1 LIVTTLS
8 LCLGGWAADS
18 AEGTAELER
27 PFTAR
32 DSIEWARVLSFA
44 QGSTSST
51 GGGGSNTAAFS
62 LDGSRFILHVSR
74 GDLARNSTVDTLLL
88 YRVDDVR
95 RFLEAPH
102 TTKWPSPHVL
112 VQRET
117 NHEGDAIQQPQWVS
131 GNEVGFIAE
140 DSTRR
145 NQVYVVNTASNKATQ
160 VTKSPSDIASFSM
173 SGDSLLYYALGQ
185 PPSRAAHPISVG
197 SSALGDIID
206 PQFLFEQ
213 FPIINLFVQSRGSGR
228 VSRIVAPAMRMT
240 GPFQRIWLSPSGD
253 YAVTFEPAVD
263 WPSDWAEYK
272 IPSYEVYGFSKDR
285 ASGDPTAFELNDR
298 VRYRF
303 VDLKR
308 MTARTLAN
316 SPTGH
321 LSFNY
326 SPSAV
331 FWPEGRDAV
340 IVANTFLPLSNVVG
354 HERALR
360 QQFPAIAEV
369 DLASGKITVIRWEPA
384 AVEDPTRGLQVPN
397 RILAVEFKGDTLTV
411 RVSMRSAGDRV
422 EQDPVKIEAFKK
434 RGTEW
439 TPVDSTDE
447 DGAHDLTVTLD
458 EGLNERPRVYAS
470 DGTCHCRKELFDPNP
485 QAEHFNFGQTHVFSW
500 IDGNGI
506 HWTGG
511 LTLPTGYVSGR
522 QYPMIVQT
530 HGFNRREFMIDGP
543 NGTTTAFASQPFA
556 NAGFVVLQVEDNAIA
571 FTGDER
577 QAVLCA
583 EGIRAAIGALVESGI
598 ADPEAIG
605 AIGWSITG
613 HHVLHLLMAN
623 PRLLRA
629 ATISDAAMFG
639 LWSRFLAVSLPLEI
653 QKSLDKLTGGAPDL
667 LHLDDWI
674 DRNQIYKLPR
684 TTTPI
689 RLEAIG
695 PNSLINMWEAY
706 AVLRY
711 SRHPVDFIYFP
722 TGRHSLVMP
731 LDRLRSQGGD
741 LDWFRFWLQGCM
753 DSSPD
758 KASTYKDWLKLREQD
773 DPTIAKCK

>member
-1 LIVTTLS
+1 ML
-8 LCLGGWAADS
+8 
-18 AEGTAELER
+18 
-27 PFTAR
+27 P
-32 DSIEWARVLSFA
+32 FA
-44 QGSTSST
+44 QQSTSNT
-51 GGGGSNTAAFS
+51 DGGASNIAAFS
-62 LDGSRFILHVSR
+62 FDGSRFLAHVSR
-74 GDLARNSTVDTLLL
+74 GDLARNSIVDTLLM

-95 RFLEAPH
+95 RFLGAPH
-102 TTKWPSPHVL
+102 ATKPPSPDVL

-117 NHEGDAIQQPQWVS
+117 KHEGDAIQQPQWVS

-140 DSTRR
+140 DSTGR
-145 NQVYVVNTASNKATQ
+145 NQVYVVNTTSNKATQ
-160 VTKSPSDIASFSM
+160 VTHSPSGITSFAM
-173 SGDSLLYYALGQ
+173 SGNSLLYYALGQ

-197 SSALGDIID
+197 SRALGDIID
-206 PQFLFEQ
+206 PQFLFDQ
-213 FPIINLFVQSRGSGR
+213 FPSINLFVQSRRTGR
-228 VSRIVAPAMRMT
+228 VSQIVAPAIRMT
-240 GPFQRIWLSPSGD
+240 RPFQRIWLSPSGD
-253 YAVTFEPAVD
+253 YAITFEPAVD

-272 IPSYEVYGFSKDR
+272 IPRYEVYGYSKDR

-308 MTARTLAN
+308 MTARTLVN
-316 SPTGH
+316 SPTGY

-326 SPSAV
+326 SPSGV
-331 FWPEGRDAV
+331 YWPEGRDAV
-340 IVANTFLPLSNVVG
+340 IVANTFLPLANIVG
-354 HERALR
+354 QERALR
-360 QQFPAIAEV
+360 RQFPAIAEV
-369 DLASGKITVIRWEPA
+369 DLGSGKITVIRWEPA
-384 AVEDPTRGLQVPN
+384 AVEDPTGGRIQALN
-397 RILAVEFKGDTLTV
+397 RILSVDFKRDTLTV
-411 RVSMRSAGDRV
+411 RVLANSGDDRV
-422 EQDPVKIEAFKK
+422 EQGIVKIETFKK

-439 TPVDSTDE
+439 TPMDATDE
-447 DGAHDLTVTLD
+447 DRVGDFMVTLG

-470 DGTCHCRKELFDPNP
+470 EGACNCRKELLDPNP
-485 QAEHFNFGQTHVFSW
+485 QAVHFDFGRTHIFSW
-500 IDGNGI
+500 SDGNGI

-511 LTLPTGYVSGR
+511 LTLPPSYVSGR
-522 QYPMIVQT
+522 RYPMIVQT
-530 HGFNRREFMIDGP
+530 HGFSRREFVIDGP
-543 NGTTTAFASQPFA
+543 HGTTTAFASQPFA
-556 NAGFVVLQVEDNAIA
+556 NAGFVVLQVEDNASA

-583 EGIRAAIGALVESGI
+583 EGIRAAIGALVESGV

-613 HHVLHLLMAN
+613 HHVLYLLMAN

-639 LWSRFLAVSLPLEI
+639 LWSRLLAVGLPLDI

-667 LHLDDWI
+667 QHLDDWVE
-674 DRNQIYKLPR
+674 RNQIYKLPK

-695 PNSLINMWEAY
+695 PHSLINMWEAY

-711 SRHPVDFIYFP
+711 STHAVDFIYFP

-731 LDRLRSQGGD
+731 LDRLRSQGGN
-741 LDWFRFWLQGCM
+741 LDWFRFWLQRCM

-758 KASTYKDWLKLREQD
+758 KASTYKDWLKMRGQD
-773 DPTIAKCK
+773 DPKLEKCK